1 MIRMIICRR
10 ATEVLAI
17 ALFLCL
23 LISQAEAVTVKESLA
38 KAIDTNPEIQ
48 AKWHAFRSSG
58 YDVEAAKGGM
68 RPKLD
73 AYATIGKYELDGEAW
88 DAVDL
93 HNYTP
98 DGTYITLTQAL
109 YDGLFTRNQVRH
121 YSFSKKMK
129 YFDMVS
135 SIEQTALAAYRSHE
149 DVLRYRTLLSMAE
162 ENLSKHQVIFDKV
175 EQRAKSGLESKVNL
189 ETARGRVSLANV
201 NLLTQKSNLHD
212 TDTQYVRV
220 VGEKPDAVIED
231 DQSIDK
237 DFSLP
242 ASEEE
247 GTKAALSGN
256 PQLFSYRENEE
267 AMRWYVQEQASRM
280 RPKLDVRAG
289 VNLEHD
295 IDGNEGRRDKSFI
308 ELILRYNLYN
318 GGIDKANL
326 NKATE
331 DWQQAG
337 ALVDKVRRDV
347 TQSVL
352 VSYNDIQS
360 LQKQLK
366 DLLQHKTS
374 ADSMRTAYLQQ
385 FEAGRRSLLDLLDVE
400 NEYFQANIAYA
411 NALFDLKIAKAS
423 YLATTGKLL
432 ARYGV
437 YKDGVP
443 EPAEVG
449 VDVDAIAAQMASG
462 GK

>member
-1 MIRMIICRR
+1 
-10 ATEVLAI
+10 
-17 ALFLCL
+17 
-23 LISQAEAVTVKESLA
+23 
-38 KAIDTNPEIQ
+38 
-48 AKWHAFRSSG
+48 
-58 YDVEAAKGGM
+58 
-68 RPKLD
+68 
-73 AYATIGKYELDGEAW
+73 
-88 DAVDL
+88 
-93 HNYTP
+93 
-98 DGTYITLTQAL
+98 
-109 YDGLFTRNQVRH
+109 
-121 YSFSKKMK
+121 
-129 YFDMVS
+129 
-135 SIEQTALAAYRSHE
+135 
-149 DVLRYRTLLSMAE
+149 
-162 ENLSKHQVIFDKV
+162 
-175 EQRAKSGLESKVNL
+175 
-189 ETARGRVSLANV
+189 
-201 NLLTQKSNLHD
+201 
-212 TDTQYVRV
+212 
-220 VGEKPDAVIED
+220 
-231 DQSIDK
+231 
-237 DFSLP
+237 
-242 ASEEE
+242 
-247 GTKAALSGN
+247 
-256 PQLFSYRENEE
+256 
-267 AMRWYVQEQASRM
+267 MRWYVQEQASRM